1 MSLDLTSGAEAGKVQ
16 DGQDVQREQREQ
28 RLQKDQEEHPDQG
41 DDGDRADDDKEETS
55 IRYRKLQ
62 ELSARTLQQAAKVL
76 TLDKVQSCY
85 PTIAS
90 SDTGKENLRKAIK
103 QIVDHWQNAA
113 QQEFDAIY
121 QERDI
126 RKKMVQLD
134 ALIEEAKA
142 RKSQSS
148 SGNVD
153 PRNMPIM
160 VGELTP
166 EQIINSHLADT
177 KKQCIKELTQLLE
190 HTKARNQALSQSL
203 TNTSNQVMTEIET
216 IRQHLDKVD
225 SAIQSNAQLPS
236 RRDLASLVSVLDL

>member
-1 MSLDLTSGAEAGKVQ
+1 MSLDLASGAEAGK
-16 DGQDVQREQREQ
+16 DQDVQRVPREQ
-28 RLQKDQEEHPDQG
+28 RPQKDQEERPDQRE
-41 DDGDRADDDKEETS
+41 DGDKADEDKEETS
-55 IRYRKLQ
+55 IRHRKLQ
-62 ELSARTLQQAAKVL
+62 ELSARTLQQAVKVL
-76 TLDKVQSCY
+76 TLEKVQSCY

-134 ALIEEAKA
+134 ALIEEARA
-142 RKSQSS
+142 RKSESS

-153 PRNMPIM
+153 PRDMPVM

-166 EQIINSHLADT
+166 EQIIDSHLADT
-177 KKQCIKELTQLLE
+177 KKRRIKELSQQLE
-190 HTKARNQALSQSL
+190 QARARNQALSQSL
-203 TNTSNQVMTEIET
+203 TDTSNQVMTEIDH

-225 SAIQSNAQLPS
+225 NAIQSNTQLPS